1 MSELHER
8 RSKGLPGAG
17 RLAQN
22 LKVLQIGSGRLGL
35 VKNAE
40 GDSHVG
46 DAIAFEHL
54 ISLHSI

>member
-1 MSELHER
+1 M
-8 RSKGLPGAG
+8 
-17 RLAQN
+17 AQN